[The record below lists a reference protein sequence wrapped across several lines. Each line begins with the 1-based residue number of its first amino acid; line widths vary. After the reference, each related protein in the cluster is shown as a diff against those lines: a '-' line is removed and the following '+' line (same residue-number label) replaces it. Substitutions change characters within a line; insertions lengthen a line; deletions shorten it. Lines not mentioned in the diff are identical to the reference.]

1 MAQRNPVVGAES
13 LSSTGR
19 ANEPIATGTGY
30 GTAGST
36 TATTGHTTS
45 TTGSGNSAGS
55 GVKGVLAGI
64 HGVGEKIRGEFNKG
78 VDGAMGDKEGVLKNE
93 QVANAGDRER
103 LTGTF
108 AGETK
113 NREGALPG
121 ADGGRRY

>member
-1 MAQRNPVVGAES
+1 MAQRNPIGQTES
-13 LSSTGR
+13 LSATGR
-19 ANEPIATGTGY
+19 GNEPIGTGTAY
-30 GTAGST
+30 ESSTAGT
-36 TATTGHTTS
+36 TTHSS
-45 TTGSGNSAGS
+45 TTGGGAAG

-121 ADGGRRY
+121 ADGDKRY